1 MIMATRKWMPEEL
14 QAITRLAKQWGKIVV
29 RQAFGEKGPGLDV
42 DLTQMEEMAFAA
54 AQGLT
59 AGALEEAT
67 ARQGQQLGEQQPC
80 PTCGKLCAVTSEERP
95 IQVRGGAFQLREPKC
110 YCSTCRRAFFP
121 SASAAEAGRA
131 RLQSDHRAQDS
142 VRNGRSEI
150 A

>member
-1 MIMATRKWMPEEL
+1 MATRKLTPEEL

-42 DLTQMEEMAFAA
+42 DLTQMEEVAFAA

-67 ARQGQQLGEQQPC
+67 SQQGQQLGEQQPC
-80 PTCGKLCAVTSEERP
+80 PTCARLCMVMSEERP
-95 IQVRGGAFQLREPKC
+95 IHAKGGAFQLREPKC

-121 SASAAEAGRA
+121 SASALEVGRA
-131 RLQSDHRAQDS
+131 RLQPNHLAQDS
-142 VRNGRSEI
+142 DDVGGSEI